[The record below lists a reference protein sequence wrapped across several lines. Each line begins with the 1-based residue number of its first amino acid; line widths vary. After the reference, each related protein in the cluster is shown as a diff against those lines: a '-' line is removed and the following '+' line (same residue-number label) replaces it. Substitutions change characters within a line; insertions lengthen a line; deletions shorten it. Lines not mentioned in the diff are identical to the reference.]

1 MTPPITLPEA
11 LGYLE
16 AHQLARLT
24 DVQCAQVHRTGMLM
38 LAAADGV
45 EGVVLFSTV
54 ISLARHCLDQVAAHA
69 ARPKPRKPN
78 QRRRR
83 GST

>member
-1 MTPPITLPEA
+1 MTRTQTLPEA
-11 LGYLE
+11 LRYLE

-24 DVQCAQVHRTGMLM
+24 DVQCAEVHRTGLLM

-45 EGVVLFSTV
+45 DGEVLFSTV
-54 ISLARHCLDQVAAHA
+54 ISLAAHLLDLVAAHA

-78 QRRRR
+78 RRR
-83 GST
+83 